1 MKGVLTVR
9 GTRRLAIV
17 ALVLV
22 LTACGGGP
30 SIPFISSP
38 TPEQP
43 RELVVRVVEPSA
55 KRPLAGARISGAEAP
70 VVTGK
75 DGTAQITAMQGA
87 KLTVA
92 ADDHDSATAS
102 VPAQGDV
109 TVTLRPNLVTG
120 RVTDAAGKPL
130 IGAKVFVD
138 GQPTVVRT
146 DAAGDYRLPGVPA
159 KGTLVIKL
167 AGYRLG
173 LVPISGQATQ
183 DVAMQPFQARAL
195 YAPASVFEGA
205 GYLDRMLATIGKTE
219 ANAMV
224 IDVKEGGGWLYYA
237 TDLPE
242 AKQSGAL
249 MKSPLLHLDT
259 VLPKLKARGIYTIAR
274 MVVMKDDT
282 LPNSR
287 PQLAVKNVQ
296 TGKPWT
302 DFGGNIWLDPFEPGV
317 AEYIAKIAVDLA
329 DKGFDEVQLDY
340 VRFYSDGNYN
350 TADTT
355 LPNTQSFRL
364 PAIQRLFRVVSNA
377 LAPTHAFFGADVFPI
392 SFIAKDDQ
400 GIGQRPEVI
409 MPYVDYFD
417 PMVYPS
423 HYGPYTFGYAVPN
436 EHPYEIINRSLQI
449 MNREA
454 AVLNKALKI
463 RPWIQ
468 DFGYGSFRAYT
479 ATDIHAEMKALRDNG
494 ADGWM
499 IWNAAARFTV
509 GALGPPRPGE
519 NSAPMTATAAVSST
533 ATPSPSPA
541 SAAASASP

>member
-1 MKGVLTVR
+1 MSCVHRSALAGRLVPLVTLVVVLS
-9 GTRRLAIV
+9 
-17 ALVLV
+17 
-22 LTACGGGP
+22 ACGTP
-30 SIPFISSP
+30 NLPFISSP
-38 TPEQP
+38 TPQP
-43 RELVVRVVEPSA
+43 PRQLVVRVEETNA
-55 KRPLAGARISGAEAP
+55 NKPLSGARISGAAAP
-70 VVTGK
+70 TVTGA
-75 DGTAQITAMQGA
+75 DGTAKVTARTGA
-87 KLTVA
+87 TLTVS
-92 ADDHDSATAS
+92 ADDHDGASAS
-102 VPAQGDV
+102 VPAQGDM
-109 TVTLRPNLVTG
+109 TISLRSNVVSG
-120 RVTDAAGKPL
+120 RITDAAGKPL

-138 GQPTVVRT
+138 GQSTWVRS
-146 DAAGDYRLPGVPA
+146 DAAGHYRLGGVPA

-167 AGYRLG
+167 AGYRVG
-173 LVPISGQATQ
+173 LLSLAGKSTQ

-205 GYLDRMLATIGKTE
+205 GHLDQELATIKKTE

-237 TDLPE
+237 TDLPD
-242 AKQSGAL
+242 AKKAGAI
-249 MKSPLLHLDT
+249 MKAPLLHLDT
-259 VLPKLKARGIYTIAR
+259 LLPKLKAQGIYTIAR
-274 MVVMKDDT
+274 LVVMKDDT
-282 LPNSR
+282 LPKSE
-287 PQLAVKNVQ
+287 PQLAVHNVQ

-302 DFGGNIWLDPFEPGV
+302 DFRGNIWLDPFEPGV
-317 AEYIAKIAVDLA
+317 AEYIAKIARDLA
-329 DKGFDEVQLDY
+329 NKGFDEVQLDY

-350 TADTT
+350 TADTN

-377 LAPTHAFFGADVFPI
+377 LAPTKTFFGADVFPI

-436 EHPYEIINRSLQI
+436 EHPYQIINRTLQI
-449 MNREA
+449 MNKEA
-454 AVLNKALKI
+454 ASINRALKI

-479 ATDIHAEMKALRDNG
+479 ATDIRAEMKALSDNN
-494 ADGWM
+494 AAGWM

-509 GALGPPRPGE
+509 AALGPPRAGE
-519 NSAPMTATAAVSST
+519 NSAPMTATAA
-533 ATPSPSPA
+533 
-541 SAAASASP
+541 AASP

>member
-1 MKGVLTVR
+1 MRAARHAPAV
-9 GTRRLAIV
+9 RRLAPFV
-17 ALVLV
+17 TLVVV
-22 LTACGGGP
+22 LSACGTP
-30 SIPFISSP
+30 NLPFVSSP
-38 TPEQP
+38 TPEPP
-43 RELVVRVVEPSA
+43 RQLVVRVVETSGQ
-55 KRPLAGARISGAEAP
+55 RPLTGARISGAQSPA
-70 VVTGK
+70 VTGA
-75 DGTAQITAMQGA
+75 DGTAHVTARRGA
-87 KLTVA
+87 TLTVA
-92 ADDHDSATAS
+92 ADDHDDASAS
-102 VPAQGDV
+102 VPAQGDL
-109 TVTLRPNLVTG
+109 TITLRPNVVSG

-138 GQPTVVRT
+138 GQSTVVRT
-146 DAAGDYRLPGVPA
+146 DADGHYRLAGVPA

-173 LVPISGQATQ
+173 LLPLSSKATQ
-183 DVAMQPFQARAL
+183 DAAMQPFQARAL
-195 YAPASVFEGA
+195 YAPASVFEAA
-205 GYLDRMLATIGKTE
+205 GRLDQELATIASTE

-237 TDLPE
+237 TDLPA
-242 AKQSGAL
+242 AKQAGAI
-249 MKSPLLHLDT
+249 MKEPLLHLDT
-259 VLPKLKARGIYTIAR
+259 LLPKLKARGIYTIAR
-274 MVVMKDDT
+274 LVVMKDDT
-282 LPNSR
+282 MPKSQ
-287 PQLAVKNVQ
+287 PQLAVHNNQ

-302 DFGGNIWLDPFEPGV
+302 DFGGNIWLDPYEPGV
-317 AEYIAKIAVDLA
+317 AEYIAKIARDLA

-377 LAPTHAFFGADVFPI
+377 LAPTKTFFGADVFPI

-436 EHPYEIINRSLQI
+436 EHPYEIINRTLQI

-454 AVLNKALKI
+454 AVLNPALKI

-468 DFGYGSFRAYT
+468 DFGYGSFRAYN
-479 ATDIHAEMKALRDNG
+479 ASDIRAEMKALHDNG
-494 ADGWM
+494 AVGWM

-509 GALGPPRPGE
+509 AALGPPRPGE
-519 NSAPMTATAAVSST
+519 NSAPMTATAAVTASST
-533 ATPSPSPA
+533 AT
-541 SAAASASP
+541 SASPSASP

>member
-1 MKGVLTVR
+1 MKERRRIPSSGRVASLLVGLLVVLS
-9 GTRRLAIV
+9 
-17 ALVLV
+17 
-22 LTACGGGP
+22 ACGTP
-30 SIPFISSP
+30 NLPFISSP

-43 RELVVRVVEPSA
+43 RQLTIHVVEPLGQ
-55 KRPLAGARISGAEAP
+55 RPLAGARISGAQKP
-70 VVTGK
+70 TVTAA
-75 DGTAQITAMQGA
+75 DGTAKITAMRGA
-87 KLTVA
+87 TLTIV
-92 ADDHDSATAS
+92 ADDHAQATPS
-102 VPAQGDV
+102 VPNDGDL
-109 TVTLRPNLVTG
+109 TVTLRPNVVAG
-120 RVTDAAGKPL
+120 RITDSAGKPL
-130 IGAKVFVD
+130 SGAKIFVD
-138 GQPTVVRT
+138 GQATVVRS
-146 DAAGDYRLPGVPA
+146 DAQGRYRLGGVPA
-159 KGTLVIKL
+159 KGTLVFKL

-173 LVPISGQATQ
+173 LLPISGQATQ

-205 GYLDRMLATIGKTE
+205 GRLDQLLGTIGRTE

-237 TDLPE
+237 TDLPA
-242 AKQSGAL
+242 AKQAGAI
-249 MKSPLLHLDT
+249 MKSPLLHLDAL
-259 VLPKLKARGIYTIAR
+259 LPKLKARGIYTIAR

-282 LPNSR
+282 LPKSR
-287 PQLAVKNVQ
+287 PQLAVHNSQ

-317 AEYIAKIAVDLA
+317 AEYIANIAKDLA
-329 DKGFDEVQLDY
+329 AKGFDEVQLDY

-350 TADTT
+350 TADTN

-377 LAPTHAFFGADVFPI
+377 LAPTKTFFGADVFPI
-392 SFIAKDDQ
+392 SFIAPDDQ

-436 EHPYEIINRSLQI
+436 EHPYEIINRTLRL

-454 AVLNKALKI
+454 AQLNPALQI

-468 DFGYGSFRAYT
+468 DFGYGPFRAYT

-509 GALGPPRPGE
+509 AALGPPRAGE
-519 NSAPMTATAAVSST
+519 KAGPMEIAAAVTAPLAT
-533 ATPSPSPA
+533 ATPS
-541 SAAASASP
+541 ASP

>member
-1 MKGVLTVR
+1 MRNVA
-9 GTRRLAIV
+9 RLAGKPRGIAAVV
-17 ALVLV
+17 AVLMLV
-22 LTACGGGP
+22 AGCGGTP
-30 SIPFISSP
+30 SLPFISSP

-43 RELVVRVVEPSA
+43 RQLVVRVEDTNGA
-55 KRPLAGARISGAEAP
+55 RPLAGAEINGAQAP
-70 VVTGK
+70 AVAGP
-75 DGTAQITAMQGA
+75 DGTARINALRGA
-87 KLTVA
+87 TLTVA
-92 ADDHDSATAS
+92 APDHDAATAS
-102 VPAQGDV
+102 VPADGDL
-109 TVTLRPNLVTG
+109 TVKLRPNVVAG
-120 RVTDAAGKPL
+120 RITDATGSPL
-130 IGAKVFVD
+130 EGAKIFVD
-138 GQPTVVRT
+138 GQPTVVRSGT
-146 DAAGDYRLPGVPA
+146 DGRYRLAGVPA

-173 LVPISGQATQ
+173 LLPLAGQASQ

-195 YAPASVFEGA
+195 YAPSSVFEGA
-205 GYLDRMLATIGKTE
+205 GHLDQMLANISRTE

-242 AKQSGAL
+242 AKQAGAI

-259 VLPKLKARGIYTIAR
+259 LLPKLKAKGIYTIAR

-282 LPNSR
+282 LPESR
-287 PQLAVKNVQ
+287 PQLAVQNVN

-302 DFGGNIWLDPFEPGV
+302 DFKGNIWLDPYEPGV

-329 DKGFDEVQLDY
+329 HKGFDEVQLDY

-350 TADTT
+350 TADTN

-364 PAIQRLFRVVSNA
+364 PAIQRLFRLVSNA
-377 LAPTHAFFGADVFPI
+377 LGPTKTFFGADVFPI

-436 EHPYEIINRSLQI
+436 EHPYEIINRTLKL
-449 MNREA
+449 MNVEA
-454 AVLNKALKI
+454 AALNPALKI

-468 DFGYGSFRAYT
+468 DFGYGPFRAYT

-494 ADGWM
+494 AAGWM
-499 IWNAAARFTV
+499 IWNAAARFTLA
-509 GALGPPRPGE
+509 ALGAPRPGE
-519 NSAPMTATAAVSST
+519 NAGPMTSAP
-533 ATPSPSPA
+533 
-541 SAAASASP
+541 ASASPAATPSASP

>member
-1 MKGVLTVR
+1 MNGMR
-9 GTRRLAIV
+9 RAHRLAPLIT
-17 ALVLV
+17 VLV
-22 LTACGGGP
+22 LLSACGAP
-30 SIPFISSP
+30 QLPFISSP
-38 TPEQP
+38 TPQP
-43 RELVVRVVEPSA
+43 PRQLVIRVVDKSNQ
-55 KRPLAGARISGAEAP
+55 RPVTGARVAGAQAP
-70 VVTGK
+70 AVTGA
-75 DGTAQITAMQGA
+75 DGTARITAHGGA
-87 KLTVA
+87 TLNVT
-92 ADDHDSATAS
+92 ADDHDSASAS
-102 VPAQGDV
+102 VPDQGDM
-109 TVTLRPNLVTG
+109 TVALRSNVITG
-120 RVTDAAGKPL
+120 RITDGAGKPL
-130 IGAKVFVD
+130 LGAKIFVD
-138 GQPTVVRT
+138 GQSTVVRT
-146 DAAGDYRLPGVPA
+146 DAAGRYRLAGVPA

-173 LVPISGQATQ
+173 LLPLSGQPTQ
-183 DVAMQPFQARAL
+183 NAAMQPFQARAL
-195 YAPASVFEGA
+195 YAPASVFEA
-205 GYLDRMLATIGKTE
+205 PAHLDQELSTIASTE

-237 TDLPE
+237 TDLAS
-242 AKQSGAL
+242 AKKAGAI
-249 MKSPLLHLDT
+249 MKEPLLHLDT
-259 VLPKLKARGIYTIAR
+259 LLPKLKAKGIYTIAR
-274 MVVMKDDT
+274 LVVMKDDT
-282 LPNSR
+282 LPKSE
-287 PQLAVKNVQ
+287 PQLAVHNVL

-302 DFGGNIWLDPFEPGV
+302 DFGGNIWLDPYEPGV
-317 AEYIAKIAVDLA
+317 AEYIASIARDLA

-340 VRFYSDGNYN
+340 VRFYSDGDYN

-364 PAIQRLFRVVSNA
+364 PAIQRLFRVVSTA
-377 LAPTHAFFGADVFPI
+377 LAPTKTFFGADCFPI

-449 MNREA
+449 MNKE
-454 AVLNKALKI
+454 KATFNPALQI

-479 ATDIHAEMKALRDNG
+479 ATDIHAEMRALSDNG

-509 GALGPPRPGE
+509 SALGPPRPGE
-519 NSAPMTATAAVSST
+519 NSAPMTATVTVASSE
-533 ATPSPSPA
+533 PVQVPA
-541 SAAASASP
+541 SATPAASP

>member
-1 MKGVLTVR
+1 MKRARGLAPLVGIVVVLS
-9 GTRRLAIV
+9 
-17 ALVLV
+17 
-22 LTACGGGP
+22 ACGAP
-30 SIPFISSP
+30 SLPFVSSP
-38 TPEQP
+38 TPELP
-43 RELVVRVVEPSA
+43 RQLVVRVVETNGQ
-55 KRPLAGARISGAEAP
+55 RPVAGARITGAQAP
-70 VVTGK
+70 AVTAA
-75 DGTAQITAMQGA
+75 DGTAKVTARRGA
-87 KLTVA
+87 TLSVTVE
-92 ADDHDSATAS
+92 DHDPGSAS
-102 VPAQGDV
+102 VPPQGDLTIAV
-109 TVTLRPNLVTG
+109 RSNVVSG
-120 RVTDAAGKPL
+120 RISDAAGKPL
-130 IGAKVFVD
+130 IGAKIFVD
-138 GQPTVVRT
+138 GQSTVVRT
-146 DAAGDYRLPGVPA
+146 DADGHYQLAGVPA

-173 LVPISGQATQ
+173 LLPLSGQSTQ
-183 DVAMQPFQARAL
+183 NAAMQPFQARAL
-195 YAPASVFEGA
+195 YAPASTFEGA
-205 GYLDRMLATIGKTE
+205 GHLDQELSTIAKTE

-237 TDLPE
+237 TDLPV
-242 AKQSGAL
+242 AKQAGAI
-249 MKSPLLHLDT
+249 MKEPLLHLNT
-259 VLPKLKARGIYTIAR
+259 LLPKLKARGIYTIAR
-274 MVVMKDDT
+274 LVVMKDDT
-282 LPNSR
+282 MPKSQ
-287 PQLAVKNVQ
+287 PQLAVHNSQ

-302 DFGGNIWLDPFEPGV
+302 DFGGNIWLDPYEPGV
-317 AEYIAKIAVDLA
+317 AEYIAKIARDLA

-377 LAPTHAFFGADVFPI
+377 LAPTKTFFGADVFPI

-436 EHPYEIINRSLQI
+436 EHPYEIINRTLQI

-479 ATDIHAEMKALRDNG
+479 ATDIRAEMKALRDNG
-494 ADGWM
+494 AAGWM

-509 GALGPPRPGE
+509 AALGPPRPGE
-519 NSAPMTATAAVSST
+519 NSAPMTTTAAVS
-533 ATPSPSPA
+533 ASPSPV
-541 SAAASASP
+541 SSASPTASP

>member
-1 MKGVLTVR
+1 MRGVPR
-9 GTRRLAIV
+9 SAMARWLAP
-17 ALVLV
+17 LVMLV
-22 LTACGGGP
+22 VFLAACGTP
-30 SIPFISSP
+30 NLPFISSP
-38 TPEQP
+38 TPEPP
-43 RELVVRVVEPSA
+43 RQLVVRVVEASGN
-55 KRPLAGARISGAEAP
+55 KPLSGARISGAAAP
-70 VVTGK
+70 MVTGA
-75 DGTAQITAMQGA
+75 DGTAKITARTGA
-87 KLTVA
+87 TLSVT
-92 ADDHDSATAS
+92 ADEHDGASAS
-102 VPAQGDV
+102 VPAQGDL
-109 TVTLRPNLVTG
+109 TVILRSNVVSG
-120 RVTDAAGKPL
+120 RVTDGAGKPL
-130 IGAKVFVD
+130 LGAKIFVD
-138 GQPTVVRT
+138 GQSTWVKT
-146 DAAGDYRLPGVPA
+146 GADGHYRLPGVPA

-173 LVPISGQATQ
+173 LLPLSGKSTQ
-183 DVAMQPFQARAL
+183 DAAMQPFQARAL
-195 YAPASVFEGA
+195 YAPASVFEAA
-205 GYLDRMLATIGKTE
+205 GHLDQELATIKKTE

-237 TDLPE
+237 TELPD
-242 AKQSGAL
+242 AKKAGAI
-249 MKSPLLHLDT
+249 MKEPLLHLDSL
-259 VLPKLKARGIYTIAR
+259 LPKLKAQGIYTIAR
-274 MVVMKDDT
+274 LVVMKDDT
-282 LPNSR
+282 LPKSE
-287 PQLAVKNVQ
+287 PQLAVHNTQ

-302 DFGGNIWLDPFEPGV
+302 DFGGNVWLDPFEPGV
-317 AEYIAKIAVDLA
+317 AEYIASIARDLA

-350 TADTT
+350 TADTN

-377 LAPTHAFFGADVFPI
+377 LAPTKTFFGADVFPI

-436 EHPYEIINRSLQI
+436 EHPYEIINRTLQI

-454 AVLNKALKI
+454 AALNPALKI

-479 ATDIHAEMKALRDNG
+479 ATDIHAEMKALSDNH
-494 ADGWM
+494 AAGWM

-509 GALGPPRPGE
+509 AALGPPRPGE
-519 NSAPMTATAAVSST
+519 NSAPMTATAV
-533 ATPSPSPA
+533 
-541 SAAASASP
+541 AASP

>member
-1 MKGVLTVR
+1 MRFRQSTGRLTQVL
-9 GTRRLAIV
+9 

-22 LTACGGGP
+22 LTACGGAP
-30 SIPFISSP
+30 SLPFISSP

-43 RELVVRVVEPSA
+43 HQLVIRVIEPIGR
-55 KRPLAGARISGAEAP
+55 RPLAGARISGAQAP
-70 VVTGK
+70 AVTGS
-75 DGTAQITAMQGA
+75 DGAAQISALRGA
-87 KLTVA
+87 TLTVV
-92 ADDHDSATAS
+92 ADDHDTATAS
-102 VPAQGDV
+102 VPARGDL
-109 TVTLRPNLVTG
+109 TVTLRPNVVTG

-146 DAAGDYRLPGVPA
+146 DPGGRYRLGGVPA

-173 LVPISGQATQ
+173 LLPLSGQSTQ
-183 DVAMQPFQARAL
+183 DVAMEPFQARAL

-205 GYLDRMLATIGKTE
+205 GHLDQMLATIGRTE

-242 AKQSGAL
+242 AKQSGAI
-249 MKSPLLHLDT
+249 MQSPLLHLDT
-259 VLPKLKARGIYTIAR
+259 LLPKLKARGIYTIAR

-282 LPNSR
+282 LPKSR
-287 PQLAVKNVQ
+287 PQLAVHNVQ
-296 TGKPWT
+296 TGRPWT
-302 DFGGNIWLDPFEPGV
+302 DFGGNIWLDPYEPGV

-329 DKGFDEVQLDY
+329 NKGFDEVQLDY

-377 LAPTHAFFGADVFPI
+377 LAPTKTFFGADVFPI
-392 SFIAKDDQ
+392 SFIAQDDQ

-436 EHPYEIINRSLQI
+436 EHPYEIINHTLQI

-454 AVLNKALKI
+454 AVLNRALKI

-468 DFGYGSFRAYT
+468 DFGYGPFRAYT

-494 ADGWM
+494 AAGWM

-509 GALGPPRPGE
+509 DALGPPRPGE
-519 NSAPMTATAAVSST
+519 ISAPMTTTAAVSAS
-533 ATPSPSPA
+533 PSPPASPA
-541 SAAASASP
+541 SAYPSASP

>member
-1 MKGVLTVR
+1 VNDVTRHGARR
-9 GTRRLAIV
+9 GIV
-17 ALVLV
+17 PPLVLV
-22 LTACGGGP
+22 GLLAACGGPP
-30 SIPFISSP
+30 SLPFVSSP

-43 RELVVRVVEPSA
+43 RQLVVRVVETNGQ
-55 KRPLAGARISGAEAP
+55 RPLAGARIAGAQSPA
-70 VVTGK
+70 VTTA
-75 DGTAQITAMQGA
+75 DGTARISALRGA
-87 KLTVA
+87 TLTIA
-92 ADDHDSATAS
+92 ADDHAAATAS
-102 VPAQGDV
+102 VPADGDL
-109 TVTLRPNLVTG
+109 TVALRPNVIVG
-120 RVTDAAGKPL
+120 RVTGAAGKPL
-130 IGAKVFVD
+130 AGAKVYVD
-138 GQPTVVRT
+138 GQPTLVRT
-146 DAAGDYRLPGVPA
+146 DAQGRYRLGGVPS

-173 LVPISGQATQ
+173 LLPLLGKATQ

-195 YAPASVFEGA
+195 YAPSSVFEGA
-205 GYLDRMLATIGKTE
+205 GHLDQMLGTIARTE

-242 AKQSGAL
+242 ARQAGAI
-249 MKSPLLHLDT
+249 MKAPLLHLDSL
-259 VLPKLKARGIYTIAR
+259 LPKLKARGIYTIAR

-282 LPNSR
+282 LPKSR
-287 PQLAVKNVQ
+287 PQLAVQNVS
-296 TGKPWT
+296 THKPWT
-302 DFGGNIWLDPFEPGV
+302 DFKGNIWLDPYEPGV

-329 DKGFDEVQLDY
+329 NKGFDEVQLDY

-350 TADTT
+350 TADTN

-377 LAPTHAFFGADVFPI
+377 LAPTKAFFGADVFPI
-392 SFIAKDDQ
+392 SFIASDDQ

-436 EHPYEIINRSLQI
+436 EHPYEIINRTLRL

-454 AVLNKALKI
+454 AGLNPALQI

-468 DFGYGSFRAYT
+468 DFGFGPFRKYT

-509 GALGPPRPGE
+509 GALGPPRAGE
-519 NSAPMTATAAVSST
+519 NAGPMTSAPSS
-533 ATPSPSPA
+533 APS
-541 SAAASASP
+541 SAPASASPPANP

>member
-1 MKGVLTVR
+1 VSGVPLVP
-9 GTRRLAIV
+9 GARRLTIV
-17 ALVLV
+17 GLALV

-38 TPEQP
+38 TPAQP
-43 RELVVRVVEPSA
+43 RELVVRVVEPSP
-55 KRPLAGARISGAEAP
+55 KRPLAGARISGARSPA
-70 VVTGK
+70 VTGA
-75 DGTAQITAMQGA
+75 DGTARITALQGA
-87 KLTVA
+87 TLTVA
-92 ADDHDSATAS
+92 DDDHDSATAS
-102 VPAQGDV
+102 VPAQGDM
-109 TVTLRPNLVTG
+109 TVTLRPNVVTG
-120 RVTDAAGKPL
+120 SVTDAAGKPL
-130 IGAKVFVD
+130 VGAKVFVD
-138 GQPTVVRT
+138 GKPTVVRT
-146 DAAGDYRLPGVPA
+146 GPDGRYRLPGVPA
-159 KGTLVIKL
+159 TGTLVFKL

-173 LVPISGQATQ
+173 LLPLAGQATQ
-183 DVAMQPFQARAL
+183 DVAMQPFQVRAL

-205 GYLDRMLATIGKTE
+205 GHLDQMLATIGRTE

-224 IDVKEGGGWLYYA
+224 IDVKEAGGWLYYA

-242 AKQSGAL
+242 AKQSGAV

-282 LPNSR
+282 LPKSR

-302 DFGGNIWLDPFEPGV
+302 DFGGNIWLDPYEPGV
-317 AEYIAKIAVDLA
+317 AEYIANIAVDLA
-329 DKGFDEVQLDY
+329 RKGFDEVQLDY

-377 LAPTHAFFGADVFPI
+377 LASTHAFFGADVFPI
-392 SFIAKDDQ
+392 SFIANDDQ

-468 DFGYGSFRAYT
+468 DFGFGPFRAYT

-494 ADGWM
+494 AAGWM

-509 GALGPPRPGE
+509 SALGPPRPGE
-519 NSAPMTATAAVSST
+519 NSAPMTVAAVVP
-533 ATPSPSPA
+533 PSPSPTLPSA
-541 SAAASASP
+541 SAVPSPSP